1 MVLDWLG
8 SYFIEHQ
15 VAEKALGYF
24 ERAAL
29 MQPNEVKWQLM
40 SASCHRRIGN
50 YHQALQAYK
59 DIHARFPDNIE
70 CERHFILHDLKTVGP
85 KGHMWVIY
93 ACGYDEIHAKHIN
106 ALWVA

>member
-1 MVLDWLG
+1 M
-8 SYFIEHQ
+8 
-15 VAEKALGYF
+15 AEKAIGYF

-29 MQPNEVKWQLM
+29 MQPSEVKWQLM

-70 CERHFILHDLKTVGP
+70 CECHFILHDIKTVSIDVP
-85 KGHMWVIY
+85 SEWFVVMVMVTAMQNTSLQHSIV
-93 ACGYDEIHAKHIN
+93 
-106 ALWVA
+106 

>member
-59 DIHARFPDNIE
+59 DIHARFPENIE
-70 CERHFILHDLKTVGP
+70 CEFHFILHDIKSVGTERP
-85 KGHMWVIY
+85 IWVICGY
-93 ACGYDEIHAKHIN
+93 GYDESHAKHIN
-106 ALWVA
+106 TA

>member
-40 SASCHRRIGN
+40 SASCHRRSGN

-70 CERHFILHDLKTVGP
+70 CEYHFTSFDTRKCDTV
-85 KGHMWVIY
+85 KCYNSVISS
-93 ACGYDEIHAKHIN
+93 G
-106 ALWVA
+106 ALCSSPLGMCW

>member
-1 MVLDWLG
+1 MLDWLG

-15 VAEKALGYF
+15 VPEKALDYF

-40 SASCHRRIGN
+40 GASCHRRSGN

-59 DIHARFPDNIE
+59 DIHARFPENIE
-70 CERHFILHDLKTVGP
+70 CEYYFTSDMTHSDTRFIFSPCRKILVKYLKI
-85 KGHMWVIY
+85 GHSYFHSIL
-93 ACGYDEIHAKHIN
+93 N
-106 ALWVA
+106 L

>member
-8 SYFIEHQ
+8 SYYIEHQ

-40 SASCHRRIGN
+40 SASCHRRSGN

-59 DIHARFPDNIE
+59 DIHARFPENIE
-70 CERHFILHDLKTVGP
+70 CEYHIMLQEVK
-85 KGHMWVIY
+85 
-93 ACGYDEIHAKHIN
+93 KHNIIGTECCS
-106 ALWVA
+106 

>member
-29 MQPNEVKWQLM
+29 MQPSEVKWQLM
-40 SASCHRRIGN
+40 AASCHRRSGN

-59 DIHARFPDNIE
+59 DIHARFPENIE
-70 CERHFILHDLKTVGP
+70 CEYYVTLHGIVEYG
-85 KGHMWVIY
+85 IY
-93 ACGYDEIHAKHIN
+93 GY
-106 ALWVA
+106 